1 MSVKKLLIVLV
12 LLCFVMIAV
21 GVAVAIWARSE
32 LARSLPQVDGTIE
45 LRGLSDPVD
54 VYRDEHGIPH
64 IYAQNRTDLMFSVG
78 FVSAQDR
85 LWQMDLTRRA
95 ASGRLA
101 EIFCESVIEAD
112 LLVRTVGFEHIAK
125 KQLEKHSP
133 EDLVALEAFS
143 NGVNSCINRL
153 QTLPPEFRLL
163 KYRPDPWQPSDS
175 LVISRLL
182 AWQLSMNFK
191 SELVLAKLAA
201 RLGAERAAELGPVY
215 PSDGPFIMLPP
226 EPETF
231 FDIFEEPE
239 GETVPGE
246 GMSLLDEI
254 VGTSG
259 GSNSWVVGPS
269 RSKSKAPILANDPH
283 LSGTRMPSIWYYVH
297 LVGAGYDTIGGVV
310 PGLPLPVLGHNR
322 RIGWGMTNMTTDVQ
336 DIYIER
342 INPDNPN
349 QYEYDGRWVD
359 METRVERIYFRTKEG
374 EQSFIE
380 KEIRHTVHGP
390 LMNEVAP
397 GVTQPISLCWTG
409 FEPTTDSM
417 AMAGVNLADNW
428 GEFCRALKSFAV
440 APQNFIYADVD
451 GNIGYYGAGIVPIRS
466 SGDGTIPRKGWT
478 SKTEWKGRIPF
489 ADMPHI
495 INPPDDYIV
504 TANNR
509 VVDDKYEHFL
519 SAYWAPRFRY
529 QRIAQL
535 IEQTDKHDAESV
547 ARAQMDSKSLF
558 AELLLDSLMPDL
570 DKVSDPVLREALE
583 YLKEWNLDNTT
594 DSVAATIYHE
604 FLLNFA
610 RNTFA
615 DEMGKE
621 LAKEYLDDYYLW
633 IERFI
638 EFVQEDSHWFD
649 NVRTKEVE
657 SRDDIAVKSFS
668 QAVAALRERLGDDMS
683 KWEWGSVHQVEFRH
697 PLDRSR
703 IARMLF
709 NLGPFPFPGDGESVN
724 RGTFGF
730 NKPYDVTMAAS
741 LRHVMDFSRLSN
753 TLAVHTTGQSANPV
767 SPHYSDLAS
776 KWLNGEYVTMKMEKE
791 DFMSAAEGH
800 LKLIPVN

>member
-1 MSVKKLLIVLV
+1 MRKTLIALI
-12 LLCFVMIAV
+12 LLCLVIIAA
-21 GVAVAIWARSE
+21 GVAAAMWARSE
-32 LARSLPQVDGTIE
+32 LVKSLPQIDGTIE
-45 LRGLSDPVD
+45 LRRLLEPVD
-54 VYRDEHGIPH
+54 IFRDEHGIPH
-64 IYAQNRTDLMFSVG
+64 IYAQNRNDLMFAVG

-85 LWQMDLTRRA
+85 LWQMDVTRRA
-95 ASGRLA
+95 ATGRLS
-101 EIFCESVIEAD
+101 EIFGESVIEAD
-112 LLVRTVGFEHIAK
+112 LLVRTVGLEHIAK
-125 KQLEKHSP
+125 KQVEKHSP
-133 EDLVALEAFS
+133 EDLAALEAFS
-143 NGVNSCINRL
+143 DGVNSCIHHL
-153 QTLPPEFRLL
+153 QKLPPEFRLL
-163 KYRPDPWQPSDS
+163 KYRPAPWQPSDS
-175 LVISRLL
+175 LAISRLL
-182 AWQLSMNFK
+182 AWQLSKNFK

-215 PSDGPFIMLPP
+215 PFDGPFLILPP
-226 EPETF
+226 EPETL

-239 GETVPGE
+239 GQTVPSE

-269 RSKSKAPILANDPH
+269 RSKNNAPILANDPH

-297 LVGAGYDTIGGVV
+297 LVGGGYDTIGGVV

-322 RIGWGMTNMTTDVQ
+322 RIGWGMTNMTADVQ

-359 METRVERIYFRTKEG
+359 METRVERIYFRTTEG

-380 KEIRHTVHGP
+380 KEIRHTAHGP

-409 FEPTTDSM
+409 FEPTADSM
-417 AMAGVNLADNW
+417 AIAGVNLADNW
-428 GEFCRALKSFAV
+428 GEFCQAIKNFAV

-466 SGDGTIPRKGWT
+466 NGDGTVPQRGWI
-478 SKTEWKGRIPF
+478 SETEWKGRIPF
-489 ADMPHI
+489 EEMPHI

-509 VVDDKYEHFL
+509 VIGDEYEHFL
-519 SAYWAPRFRY
+519 SAYWAPSFRY

-558 AELLLDSLMPDL
+558 AELLLNALMPVL
-570 DKVSDPVLREALE
+570 AEIPDPATREALD
-583 YLKEWNLDNTT
+583 YLKEWKFDNTT

-621 LAKEYLDDYYLW
+621 LAKGYLADYYLW

-657 SRDDIAVKSFS
+657 SRDDIAAKSFS
-668 QAVAALRERLGDDMS
+668 QAVAALQGRLGDDMS
-683 KWEWGSVHQVEFRH
+683 KWVWGSVHKVEFRH
-697 PLDRSR
+697 PMDRNR
-703 IARMLF
+703 IVRMLF
-709 NLGPFPFPGDGESVN
+709 NLGPFPFPGDGESIN

-730 NKPYDVTMAAS
+730 NKPYDVAMAAS
-741 LRHVMDFSRLSN
+741 LRHIMDFSRLSN

-767 SPHYSDLAS
+767 SPHYGDLAS
-776 KWLNGEYVTMKMEKE
+776 KWLNGEYVTMMMEKE
-791 DFMSAAEGH
+791 DFIGAAEGH
-800 LKLIPVN
+800 LKLVPAN